1 MHTYTRA
8 HTNKHPLSLSLLAR
22 SFTHL
27 LLPTHSPTYNYL
39 FTFVDIPLEPFLA
52 KLASNIANARLPKP
66 ACIPSSVWSWSS
78 RESRRRGGYSIDN
91 YRIGEIWCTE
101 TQREHK
107 CESSWYQHHRKVMR
121 KESAWVGVEVGVG
134 WGGVWDRVIKKPV
147 FLSIISD
154 TVSRQTIIADV
165 IDTRAWWNA
174 FVGMHTYIHT

>member
-1 MHTYTRA
+1 MNQYNRVQTDSSVPLFSILASCYTYTHTCIHIRA
-8 HTNKHPLSLSLLAR
+8 HTQTCIHIRAHTQTNTLSLSLLAR

-134 WGGVWDRVIKKPV
+134 WGGSEIGW
-147 FLSIISD
+147 
-154 TVSRQTIIADV
+154 
-165 IDTRAWWNA
+165 
-174 FVGMHTYIHT
+174 